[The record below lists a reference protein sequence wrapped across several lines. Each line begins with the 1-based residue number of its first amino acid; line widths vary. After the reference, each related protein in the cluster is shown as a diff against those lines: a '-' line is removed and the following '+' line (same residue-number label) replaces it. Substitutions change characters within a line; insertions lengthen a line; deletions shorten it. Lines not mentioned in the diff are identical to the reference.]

1 MPNRPSFV
9 EMERGD
15 FPFRL
20 QTGLSRVS
28 GGSLKWLMKE
38 LEDQGLDV
46 AYQSILRYARGDR
59 QPPLDFVEATARAL
73 GVDAGWLAFGLGSEA
88 HGMDALVLDERRL
101 EIHQVLE
108 KVAPRYADLPS
119 HVADTILK
127 AVDLFGMREGTPHDA
142 VLVAEY
148 LGAGVE
154 AAGLKAGGPIASYDP
169 HAMDRFVTLALSAL
183 AVLRMAPREDVKP
196 IP

>member
-1 MPNRPSFV
+1 MPNRKSFV

-20 QTGLSRVS
+20 QSALERVS
-28 GGSLKWLMKE
+28 GGSLKWLMQE
-38 LEDQGLDV
+38 LRDQGMDV

-59 QPPLDFVEATARAL
+59 QPPLDFVEASARAL

-108 KVAPRYADLPS
+108 KVAPRYSELPS

-127 AVDLFGMREGTPHDA
+127 AVDLFGMREGTPRDA

-148 LGAGVE
+148 LNAGVK
-154 AAGLKAGGPIASYDP
+154 AAGLKGGGPIADYDP
-169 HAMDRFVTLALSAL
+169 HSMDRYVTLALSAL
-183 AVLRMAPREDVKP
+183 AVLRMTPQEDVGSLS
-196 IP
+196 

>member
-1 MPNRPSFV
+1 MPNRPSFM

-20 QTGLSRVS
+20 QLGLNRVA

-38 LEDQGLDV
+38 LEDQGMEV

-59 QPPLDFVEATARAL
+59 NPPLDFVEGVARAL

-108 KVAPRYADLPS
+108 KVTPRYAELPS

-127 AVDLFGMREGTPHDA
+127 AVDLFGMREGTPRDA

-148 LGAGVE
+148 LAAGVE
-154 AAGLKAGGPIASYDP
+154 AAGLKGGGPISGYDP
-169 HAMDRFVTLALSAL
+169 HAMDRYVTLALSAL
-183 AVLRMAPREDVKP
+183 AVLRMTPQADVGTAE
-196 IP
+196 